1 AANAI
6 RGQVFVLIWSG
17 RSAAAVTGLI
27 RSCRSRARG
36 ARNAGGVDSD
46 LVDARPRSE
55 IQTLQVG
62 VAEPE
67 VCGPLRHE
75 NGSQMLALRRDDPHA
90 AGPGGPDVSL
100 GVDLR
105 SVGDAGCF
113 VAREV
118 DDQLRI
124 RQGAIGLDVVPADV
138 ILAAAVHAEV
148 VFV

>member
-1 AANAI
+1 
-6 RGQVFVLIWSG
+6 
-17 RSAAAVTGLI
+17 
-27 RSCRSRARG
+27 
-36 ARNAGGVDSD
+36 
-46 LVDARPRSE
+46 
-55 IQTLQVG
+55 
-62 VAEPE
+62 
-67 VCGPLRHE
+67 
-75 NGSQMLALRRDDPHA
+75 MLALRRDDPHA

-138 ILAAAVHAEV
+138 ILAAAVHVEVFFVRRQRETIHGFHVRNHHRQLSVSQHEKAIPLEPFVRVIGPVPQTAEGV
-148 VFV
+148 